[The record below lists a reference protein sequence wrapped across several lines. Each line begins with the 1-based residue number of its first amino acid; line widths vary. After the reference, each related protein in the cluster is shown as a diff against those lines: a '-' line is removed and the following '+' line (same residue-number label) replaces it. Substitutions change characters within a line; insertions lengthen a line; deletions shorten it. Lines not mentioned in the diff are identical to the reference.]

1 MNRRLT
7 EVFAAALLA
16 SALVRASFAGG
27 PSASAQLRP
36 AEVESGPARP
46 HLDLRD
52 LYFGEALY
60 EAYQGQYFDALERL
74 DAELAQHARVDEP
87 ERDSLQYHIKQ
98 ADFSVGDFELRYR
111 MHQRAGRAIK
121 AVLDADVEQPVK
133 NDAAYRLARI
143 EFQKDQPEDALHA
156 LERIHGTVP
165 DNIKDDLEFLRGNV
179 YLALGQPGDA
189 VEVLKRLQSAPSLQ
203 GFAAYN
209 LGIALLQAG
218 HGPEG
223 LRQLDQ
229 AGQIDSRA
237 GATAAIR
244 DKSNMVLGS
253 VMLES
258 KDYAHAQ
265 LAFDRVRLEGPY
277 SDRALLSTGWAE
289 VSQHDYA
296 KAVVPWGILAGRDP
310 TDAAVQE
317 AKLALPFA
325 YSKLQVYGRA
335 ALLYGQALDSFSK
348 ELEKVD
354 ASMRSIRAGNFLKAL
369 VREEIEHDNV
379 WVVRLRS
386 LPGTPETF
394 YLTDL
399 MASNDFQT
407 ALQNYLDM
415 EDLHRR
421 LIAWQGGFA
430 AFEDLIRLRRANYE
444 PLLPQIDARFRQL
457 DSQMRLRVEQRDH
470 LQKRLQDILTAPRP
484 ALLATAD
491 ERMALE
497 SLGKVETALERANS
511 PERAA
516 LQARVRHLRGVLTWR
531 LYTQYPE
538 RLTQAHKDL
547 HDLND
552 NVRTLQD
559 QYTAFVRA
567 RQAAV
572 HSYAGYDQSIS
583 RLRTRVG
590 QALERVDMLLAR
602 QGQLIEAVAIDEL
615 NTRRQRLEAY
625 QVQARYA
632 VADSYDRALKQ
643 RASGSAP

>member
-1 MNRRLT
+1 MRPPWQWLT
-7 EVFAAALLA
+7 MGLALAAVA
-16 SALVRASFAGG
+16 
-27 PSASAQLRP
+27 
-36 AEVESGPARP
+36 ARP
-46 HLDLRD
+46 SPAADLRD

-60 EAYQGQYFDALERL
+60 QAYQGQYFDALERL
-74 DAELAQHARVDEP
+74 DAELAQHHRVDEP
-87 ERDSLQYHIKQ
+87 QLDSLQYHIRQ

-111 MHQRAGRAIK
+111 MHLRAGRAIK

-133 NDAAYRLARI
+133 NEAAFRLARI

-165 DNIKDDLEFLRGNV
+165 ESIKDEVEFLRANV
-179 YLALGQPGDA
+179 YLALGRPADA
-189 VEVLKRLQSAPSLQ
+189 VEVLRRLQGAESLK

-218 HGPEG
+218 HSPEG
-223 LRQLDQ
+223 LRQLDK
-229 AGQIDSRA
+229 AGQFESREA
-237 GATAAIR
+237 AAVAIR

-253 VMLES
+253 VMLRS
-258 KDYAHAQ
+258 DDYAHAQ

-277 SDRALLSTGWAE
+277 SNRALLSTGWAV
-289 VSQHDYA
+289 VSAHDYQ
-296 KAVVPWGILAGRDP
+296 KAVVPWGVLIRRDP

-317 AKLALPFA
+317 ARLALPFA

-335 ALLYGQALDSFSK
+335 ALLYGQALDSFGK

-369 VREEIEHDNV
+369 VREEIRQDNV
-379 WVVRLRS
+379 WVVRLRT
-386 LPGTPETF
+386 LPDTPETF
-394 YLTDL
+394 YLTEL

-415 EDLHRR
+415 EDLRRR
-421 LIAWQGGFA
+421 LTAWQRSFD
-430 AFEDLIRLRRANYE
+430 AFEDLIRLRRANYQ
-444 PLLPQIDARFRQL
+444 PLLPQVDARFREL
-457 DSQMRLRVEQRDH
+457 DSQMRVRLEQRDH

-491 ERMALE
+491 ERLVLE
-497 SLGKVETALERANS
+497 RLRKIDTALKHAS
-511 PERAA
+511 GPEYAA
-516 LQARVRHLRGVLTWR
+516 QQMRVQHLQGVLTWR
-531 LYTQYPE
+531 LYTEYPE

-547 HDLND
+547 HELNED
-552 NVRTLQD
+552 VRMLQER
-559 QYTAFVRA
+559 YTAFVRA

-572 HSYAGYDQSIS
+572 HSYAGYDQSIQ

-590 QALERVDMLLAR
+590 EALDRVDTLLGR
-602 QGQLIEAVAIDEL
+602 QGHVIEAVAIDEL

-632 VADSYDRALKQ
+632 VADSYDRALKEH
-643 RASGSAP
+643 ATGGTP